1 MLHFSLKHSFADLM
15 HLKLDR
21 VRLSE
26 NRGKVT
32 TLPAYQKTV
41 LGIESCED
49 LQLRIREKIIIK

>member
-1 MLHFSLKHSFADLM
+1 MLQFSLKHTFADLM

-32 TLPAYQKTV
+32 TFPVYQKTV

-49 LQLRIREKIIIK
+49 LQLPIAEKKIIK